1 MTLSSTHGML
11 LHLLRAGFG
20 TTRSSGDV
28 RLESAKGAKADID
41 QVTVADAHMQSDEG
55 ETLLPFKA
63 GFAARVIANGFRIL
77 PCGQHQ
83 LSRA

>member
-1 MTLSSTHGML
+1 MS
-11 LHLLRAGFG
+11 AYG

-28 RLESAKGAKADID
+28 RLESAKWAKADIVRSLWRTLTCR
-41 QVTVADAHMQSDEG
+41 VTRG